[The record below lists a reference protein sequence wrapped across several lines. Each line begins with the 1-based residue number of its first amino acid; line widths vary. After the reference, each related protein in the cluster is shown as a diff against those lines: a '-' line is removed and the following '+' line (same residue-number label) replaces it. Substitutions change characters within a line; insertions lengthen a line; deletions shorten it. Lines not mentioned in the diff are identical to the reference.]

1 MGKVT
6 LQDRVFFIVPRTI
19 KFAPRVTTELD
30 RAAADRSVSV
40 SKEIKNPFKEPLSFE
55 YECDLVFKDE
65 ISEDVADVCNLFLP
79 SESMS
84 RCVPFTHV
92 DKYFSNALWVSRY
105 LANLEFN
112 KEKYEE
118 DIKRIARQS
127 SLGFGSIPFS
137 PVLHFL

>member
-19 KFAPRVTTELD
+19 KFGPRAMTELD
-30 RAAADRSVSV
+30 GAAADRSVSV
-40 SKEIKNPFKEPLSFE
+40 SKEIRNPFKVPFSFE

-65 ISEDVADVCNLFLP
+65 IGEDVADVCNLFLP
-79 SESMS
+79 SGSMS

-92 DKYFSNALWVSRY
+92 DKYFSNALWGSRY

-118 DIKRIARQS
+118 NIKRIARYS
-127 SLGFGSIPFS
+127 SLGFGCSPFA
-137 PVLHFL
+137 PVLHFS